1 MGDSYNIEAFLTA
14 AGVVLLVVAVFAA
27 FILWDRRR
35 TRLYLLA
42 RIREQWGKEPDR
54 EYDAAEFANISHYY
68 LNKEYDGFQ
77 IDDITWNDLDMDH
90 VFCQMNHTRSFI
102 GESYLYYRLR
112 TPQLSGGE
120 LEEFEQMVEWF
131 GANRQK
137 REEMEYFFAKIGQSH
152 NRYSVFDYIYHLQDA
167 TTAGSN
173 LTHYA
178 CILLILFSIAV
189 LLVYPQPGILL
200 LLAAIGV
207 SCYIYDKRKKWVRP
221 YITSCV
227 VLDQVLQAAENF
239 VKQDIE
245 WMPKEQMKEAIRAFA
260 GIRRRMFFLV
270 AGEGGNGSLEQMVF
284 TYLNMF
290 FHLDLIQFRS
300 AVRSFSGH
308 IKELEYLIDQ
318 MGRMEAAIAVAS
330 FRVLHPDY
338 AVPVLHEEGPIR
350 FAAVNMYHP
359 LIANPVTNLVDAQ
372 NCLLLTGSNASGK
385 STFLKTTAL
394 QALLAQT
401 IHTVTADSY
410 EARYFRIYSSMT
422 LRDDL
427 VGEESYYMVEIRSLK
442 RILDRV
448 DGEVFPSGTSSQ
460 NDETGFSAIS
470 GTGAPKRSSLHTEK
484 NNPQDKF
491 TPILCCIDEVLRGT
505 NTVERISASSQILKW
520 MAGKQMLCFAA
531 THDIELTYILEGIY
545 RNYHFEEQ
553 VTDEEVTF
561 DYQLREG
568 RAMTRNAIRLL
579 HLMGFEDEIIAEA
592 EAMAA
597 RMTEQSVDGVLQ
609 SSRK

>member
-14 AGVVLLVVAVFAA
+14 AGMVLLVAVVFAA

-77 IDDITWNDLDMDH
+77 VDDITWNDLDMDH

-245 WMPKEQMKEAIRAFA
+245 WMPKEQMKEAVRAFA

-330 FRVLHPDY
+330 FRVLHPNY
-338 AVPVLHEEGPIR
+338 AVPVLHEEGSIR

-359 LIANPVTNLVDAQ
+359 LITNPVANSVDAQ
-372 NCLLLTGSNASGK
+372 ASLLLTGSNASGK
-385 STFLKTTAL
+385 STFLKTAAL

-410 EARYFRIYSSMT
+410 EARYFRIYSSMA

-448 DGEVFPSGTSSQ
+448 DGESNAQ
-460 NDETGFSAIS
+460 ET
-470 GTGAPKRSSLHTEK
+470 
-484 NNPQDKF
+484 F